1 MATHP
6 ADNPALW
13 RHICVD
19 MQRMF
24 REDTPWQ
31 VEWME
36 RILPQVLELAAVR
49 PEATIF
55 TLFLPPERQEDAKGA
70 WRDYYRKWWMM
81 TGEHLSPDLLQL
93 LPELA
98 TLVPPARLFQKKIY
112 SPWLGGE
119 LHATLQQE
127 DVERLVI
134 SGGETDVCV
143 MATALGAIDLGYHVT
158 LVADATCSGTDETH
172 DATLKVL
179 RDRFSTQLEVV
190 STRDFL
196 TSIR

>member
-1 MATHP
+1 MPAP
-6 ADNPALW
+6 ADSRPPW

-24 REDTPWQ
+24 LEDTPWH
-31 VEWME
+31 VEWMG
-36 RILPQVLELAAVR
+36 RILPQVLELASVH

-55 TLFLPPERQEDAKGA
+55 TLFLTPETPAAAQGA
-70 WRDYYRKWWMM
+70 WKEYYRKWWMM

-93 LPELA
+93 VPELA
-98 TLVPPARLFQKKIY
+98 ALVPPARIFQKTIY

-119 LHATLQQE
+119 LHAALQREQ
-127 DVERLVI
+127 VERLVI

-143 MATALGAIDLGYHVT
+143 MATALGAVDLGYHVT
-158 LVADATCSGTDETH
+158 LVGDALCSGADETH

-179 RDRFSTQLEVV
+179 GDRFSTQLNVM
-190 STRDFL
+190 STRDVL
-196 TSIR
+196 ASLA